1 MKSRP
6 LRKYALLSCAAIT
19 ALATGFSVAQAAD
32 LAATPVAPAP
42 PLPAF
47 SLFEGVEF
55 HVQGEGGILGNVA
68 NPPDGQNVGHLY
80 TDRANVPLINQVL
93 FTATKAIDPKATGYA
108 FGFTLQGLFGSDERY
123 NHFLGIGD
131 SFITSRNQLGVVQ
144 AFGAAHLPFFTEG
157 GVDVKAGLFTSPMG
171 FETLDPSTSPFY
183 SHSYIYNYGVTFNHT
198 GILTTTHINSTLDFY
213 LGIDTGNQT
222 TFGTNGDPN
231 RQPAGFVGFGL
242 NNLLDNKLT
251 ILALSHIGPEN
262 NFTVDPAAN
271 KDVRYYNAVDFT
283 YKINDDL
290 TSVTELDYV
299 RDDFRNAGLSGIGAS
314 AYGISQYFSYSLNK
328 QVTLNARG
336 EVFRDSD
343 GFFVANFPGNLDAV
357 RALKGLANTA
367 FTAGP
372 TTYSEITL
380 GLTYKPDA
388 PKPFVLVMVRPEVR
402 YDRSLSGNSPFNP
415 SNGNVGRSRD
425 QFTFGGDITLGF

>member
-1 MKSRP
+1 MNSR
-6 LRKYALLSCAAIT
+6 LSKLALVSCTAIAAT
-19 ALATGFSVAQAAD
+19 AAVLPRAQAAD
-32 LAATPVAPAP
+32 LAARPVVVPAP
-42 PLPAF
+42 PPTF
-47 SLFEGVEF
+47 SLFEGIEF
-55 HVQGEGGILGNVA
+55 HAQVEGGILGNVA
-68 NPPDGQNVGHLY
+68 NPADGQNVGHLY

-93 FTATKAIDPKATGYA
+93 FTATKAIDPKATDYA

-123 NHFLGIGD
+123 NHFLGLGD
-131 SFITSRNQLGVVQ
+131 SFITSRNQLGVIQ
-144 AFGAAHLPFFTEG
+144 AFGAAHLPWFTAG

-198 GILTTTHINSTLDFY
+198 GVLTTTHINPTLDFY
-213 LGIDTGNQT
+213 LGVDTGNQT
-222 TFGTNGDPN
+222 TFGANGDPN

-242 NNLLDNKLT
+242 NNLLNDKLT
-251 ILALSHIGPEN
+251 ILAISHIGPEN
-262 NFTVDPAAN
+262 NFTVDPTAN

-299 RDDFRNAGLSGIGAS
+299 RDDFRNAGASGIGAS

-336 EVFRDSD
+336 EVFRDAD
-343 GFFVANFPGNLDAV
+343 GFFVANFPGNLDSV
-357 RALKGLANTA
+357 RALKGFTNTA

-388 PKPFVLVMVRPEVR
+388 PKPFVLVAVRPEIR
-402 YDRSLSGNSPFNP
+402 YDRALSGNRPYNP
-415 SNGNVGRSRD
+415 SDANVGRSRD
-425 QFTFGGDITLGF
+425 QFTFGGDIILGF